1 MGPNIRGR
9 DPAQHRH
16 LRGGQLSSIEPL
28 RSRRSWLVLLVAWSV
43 PAAIGSV
50 VFYVRQI
57 QEGRPWSWFDTLL
70 FIGPFWYIWA
80 LLTPLVIWLG
90 TRWPLD
96 RPGAWRNA
104 MMHVLAALGV
114 GVSHLFVAL
123 LVMRAVAP
131 EPSPFSLSQG
141 YRNFVGAYLEF
152 EFLLYWAILGAGYLV
167 HYYTRDRT
175 HALRTAQLEAQLAQ
189 AHLDA
194 LRVQLQPH
202 FLFNTLHA
210 VSALMDEDLDQSR
223 RMLVRLGDLLRMT
236 LETQGTHEVSLQ
248 QELESTELYLDIERI
263 RFPDQL
269 EVELLVESD
278 VMDALVPSLILQP
291 LVENAIRHGVAPLQQ
306 GGRVTVKAR
315 REGDSLMLQVTD
327 NGAGGDSRV
336 SGDGRTGVGMANVR
350 ARLEELYGRRQ
361 DFSVFQPE
369 SGGFGVQ
376 LILPYRPSFTPQP
389 VPAGL

>member
-1 MGPNIRGR
+1 M
-9 DPAQHRH
+9 
-16 LRGGQLSSIEPL
+16 

-50 VFYVRQI
+50 VFYVRQL
-57 QEGRPWSWFDTLL
+57 QEGRPWSWVDTLV

-80 LLTPLVIWLG
+80 LLTPLVLWLG

-96 RPGAWRNA
+96 EPGAWRNA
-104 MMHVLAALGV
+104 ILHVLAALV
-114 GVSHLFVAL
+114 AGVSHLFVSL

-131 EPSPFSLSQG
+131 EPSPYSLAQG
-141 YRNFVGAYLEF
+141 YRNFAGAYLEF
-152 EFLLYWAILGAGYLV
+152 EFLMYWAILGAGYLV
-167 HYYTRDRT
+167 HYYTRDRIN
-175 HALRTAQLEAQLAQ
+175 ALRTAQLEAQLAQ
-189 AHLDA
+189 AHLDT

-210 VSALMDEDLDQSR
+210 VSALMDEDLEQAR

-248 QELESTELYLDIERI
+248 QELESTELYLDIERV

-269 EVELLVESD
+269 EVELLVD
-278 VMDALVPSLILQP
+278 TDAMGALVPSLILQP
-291 LVENAIRHGVAPLQQ
+291 LVENAIRHGVAPLQD
-306 GGRVTVKAR
+306 GGRVTVRAR
-315 REGDSLMLQVTD
+315 RENEALVLQVTD
-327 NGAGGDSRV
+327 NGPGGESRV
-336 SGDGRTGVGMANVR
+336 PGDGRTGVGMANVR
-350 ARLEELYGRRQ
+350 ARLAELYGRRQ
-361 DFSVFQPE
+361 DFSVFTPE

-376 LILPYRPSFTPQP
+376 LVLPYRTTSAPQP

>member
-1 MGPNIRGR
+1 M
-9 DPAQHRH
+9 
-16 LRGGQLSSIEPL
+16 
-28 RSRRSWLVLLVAWSV
+28 LLVVWSV

-57 QEGRPWSWFDTLL
+57 QEGTPWSGTDTVL

-80 LLTPLVIWLG
+80 LLTPLVLWLG
-90 TRWPLD
+90 ARWPLD
-96 RPGAWRNA
+96 RPRAWRNA
-104 MMHVLAALGV
+104 ILHVLGALATGAF
-114 GVSHLFVAL
+114 HLFGAL
-123 LVMRAVAP
+123 LVMRSVSP
-131 EPSPFSLSQG
+131 EPPPYTLLRG
-141 YRNFVGAYLEF
+141 YRLFISAYLEY
-152 EFLLYWAILGAGYLV
+152 EFLLYWAILGSGYLF

-175 HALRTAQLEAQLAQ
+175 NALRTAQLEAQLAQ

-210 VSALMDEDLDQSR
+210 VSALMDEDLEQAR

-248 QELESTELYLDIERI
+248 QELESTELYLDIERV

-269 EVELLVESD
+269 EIELLVD
-278 VMDALVPSLILQP
+278 QDALDAIVPSLILQP
-291 LVENAIRHGVAPLQQ
+291 LVENAIRHGVAPLAA
-306 GGRVTVKAR
+306 GGRVTVRGR
-315 REGDSLMLQVTD
+315 REEDSLVLQVAD
-327 NGAGGDSRV
+327 NGAGGDARASV
-336 SGDGRTGVGMANVR
+336 DGRTGVGLANVR
-350 ARLEELYGRRQ
+350 ARLEELYGDRQ
-361 DFSVFQPE
+361 NFSVFQPK

-376 LILPYRPSFTPQP
+376 LVLPYRPFTASQP